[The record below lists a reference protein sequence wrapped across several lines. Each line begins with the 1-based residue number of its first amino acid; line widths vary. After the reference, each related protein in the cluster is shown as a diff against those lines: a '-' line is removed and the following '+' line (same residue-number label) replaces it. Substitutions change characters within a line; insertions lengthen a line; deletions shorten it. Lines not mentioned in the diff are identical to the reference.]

1 MEGPIS
7 PSGHVK
13 GNMTSPMWRR
23 YMPAAI
29 LLLGLALFLL
39 FGPDRTLSF
48 EMLGRHHAS
57 LLAWVGDHRAL
68 AIAGFV
74 VAYALAVAF
83 SLPVAILVT
92 PLGGFLF
99 GLWLGGLLS
108 VIGATA
114 GSVAVF
120 LAARSALGDPLQ
132 RRAAPL
138 LHRFE
143 EGFRRDGFSYLLF
156 LRLVPVFPFWLVNI
170 VPAALGMNLVPYTAA
185 TLVGIV
191 PAALVY
197 AGAGAGFGAVFARG
211 ETPDLTLLFQWP
223 ILLPLLGLALLSLLP
238 VLYGHLRRRGGVSS

>member
-1 MEGPIS
+1 
-7 PSGHVK
+7 
-13 GNMTSPMWRR
+13 MTSPTWRR
-23 YMPAAI
+23 ILPASV
-29 LLLGLALFLL
+29 LLAGLALFLIL
-39 FGPDRTLSF
+39 GPDRALSS
-48 EMLGRHHAS
+48 EMLGRHHAE
-57 LLAWVGDHRAL
+57 LLAWVGGHRVL
-68 AIAGFV
+68 STVLFV

-92 PLGGFLF
+92 PLGGYLF
-99 GLWLGGLLS
+99 GPWLGALLS

-120 LAARSALGDPLQ
+120 LAARSALGDVLQ
-132 RRAAPL
+132 QRAAPW

-143 EGFRRDGFSYLLF
+143 DGFRRDGISYLLF

-170 VPAALGMNLVPYTAA
+170 VPALLGMKLGPYTVA

-211 ETPDLTLLFQWP
+211 ETPDLGPLLQWP
-223 ILLPLLGLALLSLLP
+223 ILLPLLGLGVLSLLP
-238 VLYGHLRRRGGVSS
+238 VLVGHWRRGSRAP

>member
-1 MEGPIS
+1 
-7 PSGHVK
+7 
-13 GNMTSPMWRR
+13 MTSPLWRR
-23 YMPAAI
+23 FLPALV
-29 LLLGLALFLL
+29 LLAGLALFLV
-39 FGPDRTLSF
+39 FGPDRSLSF
-48 EMLGRHHAS
+48 EMLARHHAE
-57 LLAWVGDHRAL
+57 LVGWVAGHRAA
-68 AIAGFV
+68 AIVVFV
-74 VAYALAVAF
+74 AVYALAVAF

-99 GLWLGGLLS
+99 GLWLGALLS

-120 LAARSALGDPLQ
+120 VAARSALGDVLQ
-132 RRAAPL
+132 RRAAPW

-143 EGFRRDGFSYLLF
+143 DGFRRDGISYLLF

-170 VPAALGMNLVPYTAA
+170 VPALLGMRLLPYTLA

-211 ETPDLTLLFQWP
+211 ETPDLGLLLQWP
-223 ILLPLLGLALLSLLP
+223 VLLPLLGLSALSLLP
-238 VLYGHLRRRGGVSS
+238 VLVGRLRGRRGAP